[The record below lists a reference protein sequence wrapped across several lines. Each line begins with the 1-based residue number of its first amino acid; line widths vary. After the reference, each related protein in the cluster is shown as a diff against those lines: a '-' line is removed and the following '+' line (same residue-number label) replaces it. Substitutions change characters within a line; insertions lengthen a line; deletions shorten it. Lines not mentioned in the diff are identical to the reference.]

1 MTPEHRFTPR
11 PRADG
16 DADGAVCERWP
27 LLQDSFHDLLAE
39 CSMIVERGRDEFGTP
54 RSLTYRA
61 AEAVIIHFDDLLE
74 RVPTGRE
81 ARLPSD
87 LSLAAVRKT
96 RNILSHDYRKARKEI
111 VWDAIEHRIPAVI
124 LALVD

>member
-1 MTPEHRFTPR
+1 MTPPPRFTPQQR
-11 PRADG
+11 VDRDSADS
-16 DADGAVCERWP
+16 ADRWP
-27 LLQDSFHDLLAE
+27 SLQASFFDLLAE
-39 CSMIVERGRDEFGTP
+39 CSQIVERGRIEFDAA

-61 AEAVIIHFDDLLE
+61 AEAVIIHFDDLLG
-74 RVPTGRE
+74 RLPADRE
-81 ARLPSD
+81 ARLPTD

-96 RNILSHDYRKARKEI
+96 RNILSHDYRQARKEI